1 DKVVARSRSLESLQA
16 RHAGVSQQEYA
27 RQSQLTTGARAWEFG
42 TLPAQQET
50 GSGPR
55 RQIGYPALVDE
66 GGTVGL
72 RVFATPPEA
81 RASHLLGTVRLIRL
95 VMAREFKSMRR
106 DLAVNVQAEI
116 VYRGLPAHPLHPGL
130 GTGRDLRDDLLDR
143 VIAAVFLEDRDAL
156 RDEAAFQARL
166 AGS

>member
-1 DKVVARSRSLESLQA
+1 
-16 RHAGVSQQEYA
+16 
-27 RQSQLTTGARAWEFG
+27 
-42 TLPAQQET
+42 
-50 GSGPR
+50 
-55 RQIGYPALVDE
+55 
-66 GGTVGL
+66 
-72 RVFATPPEA
+72 PPEA

-166 AGS
+166 AGSRAGMGLPAQEIARTVQATLERLARVLAALPRVAAATA